1 MACSRLAVALILCA
15 ALLNRAAWCGEDTA
29 AIEKEA
35 AALKADIEQLT
46 QELKKSQDSRNTT
59 SKVDAVLDKKNDFR
73 IKTQDG
79 KLQIGGLVQVWF
91 SVYQR
96 DAQGL
101 FNDPVNGVF
110 DANDIGDNSSF
121 QVRRAQL
128 SFTLKP
134 NPYIT
139 AYMMLDPGREPNTF
153 PLVTDNQAL
162 GGSIFKRNNNI
173 APQVDV
179 NAVGG
184 VAGFGNF
191 STVQNIQSGLGVP
204 NRLLQDAYINF
215 HNNPS
220 CPGDFDW
227 HHDVQVGLFLP
238 PFGEEGLRSNAQ
250 LDFVE
255 RSFVGILGN
264 NRDLGAQI
272 HGTWWND
279 RFQYWAGAFNG
290 AQDYFMSNGDGNNR
304 SDTNDDKDIA
314 LRMLV
319 RPLCSECW
327 GDLELGFSSEFG
339 HHGESGVQDP
349 VNLPVNGLERGRDW
363 AIRHAAW
370 GYWKAGG
377 CLKGLW
383 TRGEWGFF
391 RDRNAPALVLDYTGN
406 GGTDFANTGSGSGL
420 AQSNGRAFS
429 VQGWY
434 AAAGYR
440 FAQADWCGGLPKRL
454 QPFEVAFRY
463 QSFQNVMTADLID
476 PTRTDVFATQV
487 CTAGINYYIREHN
500 AKVQV
505 NYNVVDNP
513 EQHTPG
519 RNFHNVRN
527 DSLVIAFQVAL

>member
-173 APQVDV
+173 APQ
-179 NAVGG
+179 
-184 VAGFGNF
+184 
-191 STVQNIQSGLGVP
+191 
-204 NRLLQDAYINF
+204 
-215 HNNPS
+215 
-220 CPGDFDW
+220 
-227 HHDVQVGLFLP
+227 
-238 PFGEEGLRSNAQ
+238 
-250 LDFVE
+250 
-255 RSFVGILGN
+255 
-264 NRDLGAQI
+264 
-272 HGTWWND
+272 
-279 RFQYWAGAFNG
+279 
-290 AQDYFMSNGDGNNR
+290 
-304 SDTNDDKDIA
+304 
-314 LRMLV
+314 
-319 RPLCSECW
+319 
-327 GDLELGFSSEFG
+327 
-339 HHGESGVQDP
+339 
-349 VNLPVNGLERGRDW
+349 
-363 AIRHAAW
+363 
-370 GYWKAGG
+370 
-377 CLKGLW
+377 
-383 TRGEWGFF
+383 
-391 RDRNAPALVLDYTGN
+391 
-406 GGTDFANTGSGSGL
+406 
-420 AQSNGRAFS
+420 
-429 VQGWY
+429 
-434 AAAGYR
+434 
-440 FAQADWCGGLPKRL
+440 
-454 QPFEVAFRY
+454 
-463 QSFQNVMTADLID
+463 
-476 PTRTDVFATQV
+476 
-487 CTAGINYYIREHN
+487 
-500 AKVQV
+500 
-505 NYNVVDNP
+505 
-513 EQHTPG
+513 
-519 RNFHNVRN
+519 
-527 DSLVIAFQVAL
+527 